1 MKKELKMSDTNQNNK
16 FAHFSHSPF
25 KFEWRGVV
33 AEVGES
39 GKIKITQ
46 EHDDDTFDEIETS
59 ADFIYRLA
67 SMLSATKKKEMK
79 DVPYGRDK

>member
-1 MKKELKMSDTNQNNK
+1 MPDEKTNNK
-16 FAHFSHSPF
+16 FPHFSHSPF
-25 KFEWRGVV
+25 KFEWNGRIT
-33 AEVGES
+33 AEVSES

-46 EHDDDTFDEIETS
+46 DHDDETFDEINTS